1 MNTAH
6 ATLLVTM
13 LVCSAC
19 AGTDSPGA
27 EDPGNEAVTQ
37 TPGVRGARAD
47 ESFEGSAAV
56 WDAARARG
64 VTFRAVGQEP
74 GWLVEVY
81 PQQKV
86 HVVADYGEIR
96 FDAPWAE
103 PVRADDGTLTYT
115 TSTAEHTVRI
125 AVTDVPC
132 SDTMSGEEFPQA
144 VVLAL
149 DGRVLYGC
157 GRPLD

>member
-1 MNTAH
+1 MNTAR

-13 LVCSAC
+13 LASLAC
-19 AGTDSPGA
+19 AGTEAPGA
-27 EDPGNEAVTQ
+27 EEPGNESAAQ
-37 TPGVRGARAD
+37 APGAAD
-47 ESFEGSAAV
+47 ASFEGSAAV

-81 PQQKV
+81 PQEKV
-86 HVVADYGEIR
+86 HVLADYGEIR

-125 AVTDVPC
+125 TVRDVPC
-132 SDTMSGEEFPQA
+132 SDVMSGEEYPQA
-144 VVLAL
+144 VVLEL
-149 DGRVLYGC
+149 DGRVLHGC
-157 GRPLD
+157 GRPLE